1 MCNINWIDEDLKYI
15 WHPCSQMKDYEE
27 LKPIVIDHG
36 KGSYLYDINGKEYI
50 DIISSWWCNLLG
62 HANPK
67 INEAIKNQLDNL
79 EHVIFAN
86 LSHKPAIKLCQ
97 ELIKVVPKGLCKFN
111 FSDNGSASVECALK
125 MAFQYHYQTGN
136 PQKQRFMCLS
146 EGYHGETIGAL
157 SVGSMDLYAK
167 IYKPMLMN
175 AVHTSAP
182 DCYRCPYHQNR
193 ETCKCECFVH
203 AEEDFAKY
211 GNELAAVIV
220 EPLIQGSAGMRIYPP
235 LYLEKLRKLCDEY
248 NVLLIADEIAT
259 GFGRTGKM
267 FAFDYT
273 NVSPDIMTISKGL
286 TGGYMPMAITITT
299 QKIYDA
305 FYADY
310 NEGKA
315 FMHSHTY
322 SGNPLGCSAALAVQ
336 KILRE
341 ENILAKAQDTAKY
354 LHEKLQATFA
364 NHKNVGE
371 IRHLGLINA
380 IELVKDKNTKEAFDS
395 KKRLGYQIYK
405 NALQKGLLLRPLGDV
420 LYFNPPLNIDKQT
433 LDKAISI
440 CHTSINEVLNS

>member
-97 ELIKVVPKGLCKFN
+97 ELIKVVPKSLCKFN

-175 AVHTSAP
+175 AVHTLS
-182 DCYRCPYHQNR
+182 
-193 ETCKCECFVH
+193 
-203 AEEDFAKY
+203 
-211 GNELAAVIV
+211 
-220 EPLIQGSAGMRIYPP
+220 LIHI
-235 LYLEKLRKLCDEY
+235 
-248 NVLLIADEIAT
+248 
-259 GFGRTGKM
+259 
-267 FAFDYT
+267 
-273 NVSPDIMTISKGL
+273 
-286 TGGYMPMAITITT
+286 
-299 QKIYDA
+299 
-305 FYADY
+305 
-310 NEGKA
+310 
-315 FMHSHTY
+315 
-322 SGNPLGCSAALAVQ
+322 
-336 KILRE
+336 
-341 ENILAKAQDTAKY
+341 
-354 LHEKLQATFA
+354 
-364 NHKNVGE
+364 
-371 IRHLGLINA
+371 
-380 IELVKDKNTKEAFDS
+380 
-395 KKRLGYQIYK
+395 
-405 NALQKGLLLRPLGDV
+405 
-420 LYFNPPLNIDKQT
+420 
-433 LDKAISI
+433 
-440 CHTSINEVLNS
+440 